1 MLDYSI
7 GHRLILLRQRNPLV
21 WMAEADYQELDFAEQ
36 IKWLMA
42 AVNVCSLPMFP
53 NWRTRLLWRWRNARA
68 TSGRRRFTPKD
79 WVREIGKFRQYL
91 NQSRII
97 TEFNERR
104 DGFPFMPTTPM
115 PEANGRGLGGPH
127 DAALLQFLV
136 REFRLD
142 LREALQFP
150 LAQAQIHFL
159 TWMEQEGN
167 LRVMNAFEIEFEEE
181 SARLDLEAAKA
192 AGFDNLADYQADCL
206 KKARAA
212 KAQAEAESNQK
223 ATQPTS

>member
-1 MLDYSI
+1 MLDFSI

-21 WMAEADYQELDFAEQ
+21 WMLEADYRQLDFAEQ
-36 IKWLMA
+36 IKWLKA

-53 NWRTRLLWRWRNARA
+53 NRRTRLQWHWRNRRA
-68 TSGRRRFTPKD
+68 TAARKHFTPAD
-79 WVREIGKFRQYL
+79 WAQETAKFYTYH
-91 NQSRII
+91 NQARIT
-97 TEFNERR
+97 TEFKDRR
-104 DGFPFMPTTPM
+104 EGFPFMPTMPM
-115 PEANGRGLGGPH
+115 PEASGRSLGGPY

-159 TWMEQEGN
+159 TWLEREGN
-167 LRVMNAFEIEFEEE
+167 LRVMNAFETEFEEE
-181 SARLDLEAAKA
+181 SARLDLVAAKA
-192 AGFDNLADYQADCL
+192 AGFDNMADYQADCL
-206 KKARAA
+206 KKAREA
-212 KAQAEAESNQK
+212 KAKADQK